1 MISCLF
7 LGLHYPQCILR
18 VPHFCSKYTVPRS
31 DSSLVSIIFQH
42 IIIPEVS
49 VLFVEFRS
57 FFPHISALL
66 VSNFVATRRL
76 LAFCRIQV
84 FFPHIS
90 ALLLSNFVATDVYS
104 LSLKILKPEDI
115 FASKGAAVKEDGKL
129 LDGTLLQAD
138 GFQGEPGKTG
148 DENGA
153 APTATT
159 KQRGE

>member
-90 ALLLSNFVATDVYS
+90 ALLLSNFVAKDVYA
-104 LSLKILKPEDI
+104 LSLKKKNPCQQSFFLSLFKPNSE
-115 FASKGAAVKEDGKL
+115 
-129 LDGTLLQAD
+129 
-138 GFQGEPGKTG
+138 
-148 DENGA
+148 
-153 APTATT
+153 
-159 KQRGE
+159 

>member
-1 MISCLF
+1 MDVPSLWLWSIAIMISCLF

-84 FFPHIS
+84 FFPPIS
-90 ALLLSNFVATDVYS
+90 ALLLSNFVTNVVYA
-104 LSLKILKPEDI
+104 LSLKKKIL
-115 FASKGAAVKEDGKL
+115 ASSLFSFPCLSQILSSTPDLSPRCPKL
-129 LDGTLLQAD
+129 SHFFFLV
-138 GFQGEPGKTG
+138 
-148 DENGA
+148 
-153 APTATT
+153 
-159 KQRGE
+159 

>member
-1 MISCLF
+1 MDVPSLWLWSIAIMISCLF

-90 ALLLSNFVATDVYS
+90 ALLLSNFVATDVYA
-104 LSLKILKPEDI
+104 LSLKNLKSLP
-115 FASKGAAVKEDGKL
+115 AVFFPFLVWAKFWVAFWVAIWWPN
-129 LDGTLLQAD
+129 LQ
-138 GFQGEPGKTG
+138 QMQEVPCCC
-148 DENGA
+148 
-153 APTATT
+153 
-159 KQRGE
+159 